1 MNVSVIFFLCGC
13 YFFRVHFLYF
23 CPSTFGQN
31 YCCCWFPSADKR
43 RITAVKEAA
52 RTGLENSVTEDVN
65 RPSFKW
71 NKINVKWMETE
82 SVPPQWLV
90 KKKSSSF
97 LLGCDVYLIPIITD
111 HFSALNTSLV
121 PVTSLVNDFSAQKP
135 PTVFLSVRSP
145 PRFSLWRFSL
155 SFCSWSDLLC
165 FNYFYSTASR
175 VFSLICLISYCNHFL
190 FYFCF
195 SFFASKN
202 IDLLYFN
209 TQSLC

>member
-90 KKKSSSF
+90 KKKVIEFLVGMRCLSHSHHHWSFLCTKHFISSCHFISERLFSTKTTNGFSFRPISSSLQSVEIFSKF
-97 LLGCDVYLIPIITD
+97 LL
-111 HFSALNTSLV
+111 LV
-121 PVTSLVNDFSAQKP
+121 WFIM
-135 PTVFLSVRSP
+135 F
-145 PRFSLWRFSL
+145 
-155 SFCSWSDLLC
+155 
-165 FNYFYSTASR
+165 
-175 VFSLICLISYCNHFL
+175 
-190 FYFCF
+190 
-195 SFFASKN
+195 
-202 IDLLYFN
+202 
-209 TQSLC
+209 

>member
-1 MNVSVIFFLCGC
+1 MGVTFSVCI
-13 YFFRVHFLYF
+13 F

-90 KKKSSSF
+90 KKKVIEFLVGMRCLSHSHHHWSFLCTKHFISSCHFISERLFSTKTTDGFSFRPISSSLQSVEIFSKF
-97 LLGCDVYLIPIITD
+97 LL
-111 HFSALNTSLV
+111 LV
-121 PVTSLVNDFSAQKP
+121 WFIM
-135 PTVFLSVRSP
+135 F
-145 PRFSLWRFSL
+145 
-155 SFCSWSDLLC
+155 
-165 FNYFYSTASR
+165 
-175 VFSLICLISYCNHFL
+175 
-190 FYFCF
+190 
-195 SFFASKN
+195 
-202 IDLLYFN
+202 
-209 TQSLC
+209 